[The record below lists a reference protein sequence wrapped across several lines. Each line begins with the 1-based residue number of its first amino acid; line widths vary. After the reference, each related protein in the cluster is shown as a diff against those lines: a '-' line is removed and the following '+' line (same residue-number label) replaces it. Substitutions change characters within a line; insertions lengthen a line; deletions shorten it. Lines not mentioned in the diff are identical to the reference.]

1 MSGRLRG
8 WWGLPG
14 SERWT
19 LLLMLAWLPLMSLSL
34 RLVGYVRTRRWVE
47 RCSPVNSPRTAT
59 AIDLQSAERLAQLAD
74 VAGRR
79 GAITVTCLRQSLLVY
94 GWLRRRGF
102 APELVLGVR
111 KQEGAFDAHAWV
123 ELEGRALG
131 QSELAY
137 QPFTAG
143 RRPAAQA

>member
-19 LLLMLAWLPLMSLSL
+19 LLLILVWLPLISSSL
-34 RLVGYVRTRRWVE
+34 RAVGYVRTRRWIEKLSSVK
-47 RCSPVNSPRTAT
+47 SPRAAT
-59 AIDLQSAERLAQLAD
+59 DNDLQSSERLAQLAAI
-74 VAGRR
+74 AGRR
-79 GAITVTCLRQSLLVY
+79 GAVTATCLRQSLLVY
-94 GWLRRRGF
+94 GWLRHRGF
-102 APELVLGVR
+102 APELMLGVR

-131 QSELAY
+131 QSEIVHAPLR
-137 QPFTAG
+137 QVDRLNPT
-143 RRPAAQA
+143 

>member
-19 LLLMLAWLPLMSLSL
+19 LLLMLAWLPLVSLSL

-47 RCSPVNSPRTAT
+47 RFSPVTLPRIAT
-59 AIDLQSAERLAQLAD
+59 TTDLQSSERLAQLAD

-79 GAITVTCLRQSLLVY
+79 GAVTATCLRQSLLVY

-111 KQEGAFDAHAWV
+111 KQESAFDAHAWV

-131 QSELAY
+131 QSEIVHAPLR
-137 QPFTAG
+137 QVDRLNPT
-143 RRPAAQA
+143 